1 MEKYI
6 QEKIEKLN
14 FKQITPIQKE
24 IFKNFE
30 TKSNLVCISPT
41 GTGKTHA
48 YLLPILSKI
57 KWNKDIVQA
66 VIVVPTNELVF
77 QIFEMITKIENQKN
91 KIKIFFGGMNKIKTN
106 SQLDKKQPIIIIA
119 TLNKL
124 FEYVYILK
132 KINIHKSSFFILDE
146 ADMFFEQKSLPLI
159 KNLLSKWKPKILL
172 LSASLTKNM
181 KSFINKHFGKSIFI
195 DVNNKSKLNLNFYAV
210 ESSEK
215 NRLKDLLFFLYKIN
229 PFLAFIFIS
238 KKKEQPYVYKILK
251 NKKMNVLDFS
261 SYLSVKERR
270 RKIIEIKKNKYQYIV
285 TTDIASRGLDIKDI
299 SWIIHY
305 DLPNKNLDFFKHRSG
320 RAGRMGKE
328 GNVILFYEQKEK
340 ELLLKI
346 EKKNNIKF
354 KKISLRKSQKNDKNW

>member
-1 MEKYI
+1 
-6 QEKIEKLN
+6 
-14 FKQITPIQKE
+14 
-24 IFKNFE
+24 
-30 TKSNLVCISPT
+30 
-41 GTGKTHA
+41 
-48 YLLPILSKI
+48 
-57 KWNKDIVQA
+57 
-66 VIVVPTNELVF
+66 
-77 QIFEMITKIENQKN
+77 
-91 KIKIFFGGMNKIKTN
+91 MNKIKTN

-238 KKKEQPYVYKILK
+238 KKK
-251 NKKMNVLDFS
+251 
-261 SYLSVKERR
+261 R
-270 RKIIEIKKNKYQYIV
+270 
-285 TTDIASRGLDIKDI
+285 TTICI
-299 SWIIHY
+299 
-305 DLPNKNLDFFKHRSG
+305 
-320 RAGRMGKE
+320 
-328 GNVILFYEQKEK
+328 
-340 ELLLKI
+340 
-346 EKKNNIKF
+346 
-354 KKISLRKSQKNDKNW
+354 